1 MSRTEPSLPL
11 IVVVLAITQLV
22 GWGTLSLPAVIGEQ
36 LAQDLGL
43 SLPAVFAG
51 TTTNLVVTG
60 ITGSLLANVFVR
72 YGAGRVMAVGSLIA
86 APGFWLLAVADGPL
100 SYYTGWIVLGVASAA
115 MLSTPT
121 YILLNEL
128 AGAAAKRP
136 IGALMLVTGLSSSVF
151 WPITAALTGAIG
163 WRWTVAIY
171 GVTMIVICFPLHYFG
186 LPQRRS
192 DRARN
197 ERSSADGTK
206 PANGRL
212 TFALLVGAIVMNTL
226 VGWGFASLVIQLL
239 KSLGVADDVALRVGS
254 LLGLVQMSAR
264 ALDFVGGARW
274 SGLTT
279 AIVAG
284 VITPLGVLSLLLG
297 GSHGWAIA
305 GFMLFYGAGTGA
317 MAVARATMPLVFYDA
332 AEFARVSSRIAL
344 PINLAAA
351 AAPPILVAVLIN
363 YAGNAV
369 LALVLGISL
378 MGLALLISLALVR
391 RRSLAAGGN

>member
-1 MSRTEPSLPL
+1 
-11 IVVVLAITQLV
+11 
-22 GWGTLSLPAVIGEQ
+22 
-36 LAQDLGL
+36 
-43 SLPAVFAG
+43 
-51 TTTNLVVTG
+51 
-60 ITGSLLANVFVR
+60 
-72 YGAGRVMAVGSLIA
+72 
-86 APGFWLLAVADGPL
+86 
-100 SYYTGWIVLGVASAA
+100 
-115 MLSTPT
+115 
-121 YILLNEL
+121 
-128 AGAAAKRP
+128 
-136 IGALMLVTGLSSSVF
+136 
-151 WPITAALTGAIG
+151 
-163 WRWTVAIY
+163 
-171 GVTMIVICFPLHYFG
+171 
-186 LPQRRS
+186 
-192 DRARN
+192 
-197 ERSSADGTK
+197 
-206 PANGRL
+206 
-212 TFALLVGAIVMNTL
+212 LVGAIVMNTL

-363 YAGNAV
+363 YGGNAV

-378 MGLALLISLALVR
+378 MGLALLICLALVR